1 METTKGGKNRKQAFP
16 NEVHYTINES
26 SRQFP
31 DDAAIACD
39 YKVKALGI
47 EWLSFQIRIVNCVVD
62 KAKEL
67 DIDWWVNNPMFRK
80 EKQPQIAPQIRSR
93 TLTPRKPR
101 HLNLAT
107 RRPTK
112 LLQLTD

>member
-80 EKQPQIAPQIRSR
+80 GKQPQIAPQVRSR
-93 TLTPRKPR
+93 TLTAKKPR
-101 HLNLAT
+101 QLNLAA
-107 RRPTK
+107 RRPAK
-112 LLQLTD
+112 LLQLAD